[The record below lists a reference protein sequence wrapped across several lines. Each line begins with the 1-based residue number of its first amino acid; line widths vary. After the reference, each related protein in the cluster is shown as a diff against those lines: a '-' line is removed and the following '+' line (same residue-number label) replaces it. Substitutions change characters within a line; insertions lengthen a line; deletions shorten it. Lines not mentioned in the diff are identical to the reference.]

1 MKINRFILFL
11 LISFASA
18 VALAQNKTVIGVVME
33 AGINEPVFGANVVV
47 VNQQNRT
54 LTGTT
59 TDMDGNYVFFTDN
72 SVGSIVKPAKR
83 CIPSRSARMPY
94 PIKLTREIPRIRP
107 VKKLNW
113 SNKSNISFWD

>member
-1 MKINRFILFL
+1 MVSLL
-11 LISFASA
+11 LIY
-18 VALAQNKTVIGVVME
+18 
-33 AGINEPVFGANVVV
+33 
-47 VNQQNRT
+47 NQSYIYSIKGKHLGFFDN
-54 LTGTT
+54 GYII
-59 TDMDGNYVFFTDN
+59 DIDGNYVFFTDN
-72 SVGSIVKPAKR
+72 SVGGIVKPAKR